1 MIVVAQY
8 AIFRTMG
15 PPPCHF
21 ARQAIDGQFH
31 ERHTRT
37 VEGKHRATTKRL
49 RNRELVLGRVL
60 ACWQLP
66 TGERDQGFRNASLSM
81 FRLRIFHSSVWR
93 GMPSFAAAPR
103 GPATLPCVSWS
114 AASINAFSPSAR
126 VVRAVPF
133 DDVRGL
139 RASHDSSI
147 TNVSP
152 SLNTTARS
160 ITFWSSRTLPG
171 QS

>member
-8 AIFRTMG
+8 AIFKTMG
-15 PPPCHF
+15 PPTCHF
-21 ARQAIDGQFH
+21 ARHAIDGQFH

-37 VEGKHRATTKRL
+37 VEGKRRATTKRL

-103 GPATLPCVSWS
+103 GPATLPCVSLS
-114 AASINAFSPSAR
+114 AASISVFSPSAR
-126 VVRAVPF
+126 VVRAVP
-133 DDVRGL
+133 RSEEHTSEL
-139 RASHDSSI
+139 Q
-147 TNVSP
+147 SP
-152 SLNTTARS
+152 CNLVCR
-160 ITFWSSRTLPG
+160 LL
-171 QS
+171 

>member
-8 AIFRTMG
+8 AIFKTMG
-15 PPPCHF
+15 PPTCHF
-21 ARQAIDGQFH
+21 ARHAIDGQFH

-37 VEGKHRATTKRL
+37 VEGKRRATTKRL

-103 GPATLPCVSWS
+103 GPATLPCVSLS
-114 AASINAFSPSAR
+114 AASIMAFSPSAS
-126 VVRAVPF
+126 VLPVRPRLFV
-133 DDVRGL
+133 
-139 RASHDSSI
+139 SHDSSI
-147 TNVSP
+147 TKVWP